1 MYIVPPMDD
10 EPPRDFVEFVAGH
23 LADAQREAA
32 RLVGDPE
39 HADEIY
45 PAAFSDVAARW
56 RRLRLQRRLRRR
68 LAPAARDPAAET
80 LYRRLAMRAKQWRDD
95 QVYDVEVQVLRM
107 QPIGYAVGPA
117 GVTLR
122 EAGMPPGEVVGP
134 ASAALRKAAVL
145 PDTARQQARPLAEA
159 SIAWDHAWRQA
170 QWRRIG
176 RTVATVVL
184 ILIALAHALPT
195 APY

>member
-10 EPPRDFVEFVAGH
+10 EPPRDFVDFVAVH
-23 LADAQREAA
+23 LADAQREATG
-32 RLVGDPE
+32 LVGDPE

-56 RRLRLQRRLRRR
+56 RRLRLYRRLRSR
-68 LAPAARDPAAET
+68 LAPGSGDPAVET
-80 LYRRLAMRAKQWRDD
+80 LYRRLALRGKQWRDE
-95 QVYDVEVQVLRM
+95 QIYDVDVQVLRM
-107 QPIGYAVGPA
+107 APVGYAP
-117 GVTLR
+117 
-122 EAGMPPGEVVGP
+122 GM

-145 PDTARQQARPLAEA
+145 PETARRQARPLAEA
-159 SIAWDHAWRQA
+159 SIAWDHACRQA

-184 ILIALAHALPT
+184 ILIALASAVPT
-195 APY
+195 VPD

>member
-10 EPPRDFVEFVAGH
+10 QPPRDFLDFVAVH

-32 RLVGDPE
+32 VLVGDSA

-45 PAAFSDVAARW
+45 PAAFSDVAIRW

-68 LAPAARDPAAET
+68 WTPTAGDPAVKT
-80 LYRRLAMRAKQWRDD
+80 LYRRLAMRAKHWRDE
-95 QVYDVEVQVLRM
+95 QIYDVDVQVLRM
-107 QPIGYAVGPA
+107 APAGYAA
-117 GVTLR
+117 
-122 EAGMPPGEVVGP
+122 APGR
-134 ASAALRKAAVL
+134 ASVALRRAAVL
-145 PDTARQQARPLAEA
+145 PDTARRQVRPLAEA

-176 RTVATVVL
+176 RMVAAVVL
-184 ILIALAHALPT
+184 LLIALAQAIPT
-195 APY
+195 VPD

>member
-10 EPPRDFVEFVAGH
+10 EPPRDFVDFVAVH

-32 RLVGDPE
+32 RLVGAPE

-56 RRLRLQRRLRRR
+56 RRLRLQRRIRSR
-68 LAPAARDPAAET
+68 LASAPEDPATET
-80 LYRRLAMRAKQWRDD
+80 LYRRLAMRAKRWRDE
-95 QVYDVEVQVLRM
+95 QIYDVDVQVLRM
-107 QPIGYAVGPA
+107 TPVGYAA
-117 GVTLR
+117 
-122 EAGMPPGEVVGP
+122 GP
-134 ASAALRKAAVL
+134 ASVALRKAAVL

-159 SIAWDHAWRQA
+159 SIAWDHACRQA

-184 ILIALAHALPT
+184 ILIALANAIPT
-195 APY
+195 VPD